1 LTAEILPHF
10 KQDISEYV
18 LVTSD
23 EGRFEVLVDGELIH
37 SKLETGEFPKPRDI
51 VKAIERRMKTS

>member
-18 LVTSD
+18 LVPSD
-23 EGRFEVLVDGELIH
+23 KGKFEVLVDGELVH
-37 SKLETGEFPKPRDI
+37 SKLQTGEFPKPRDI
-51 VKAIERRMKTS
+51 VKAIESRMKS

>member
-18 LVTSD
+18 LVPSD
-23 EGRFEVLVDGELIH
+23 KGKFEVLVDGELVH
-37 SKLETGEFPKPRDI
+37 SKLQTGEFPKPRDI
-51 VKAIERRMKTS
+51 VKAIERHLKS

>member
-18 LVTSD
+18 LVPSD
-23 EGRFEVLVDGELIH
+23 KGRFEVLVDGEIVH
-37 SKLETGEFPKPRDI
+37 SKLQTGEFPKARDI
-51 VKAIERRMKTS
+51 VKAIERHMKS

>member
-18 LVTSD
+18 LVPSD
-23 EGRFEVLVDGELIH
+23 KGKFEVLVDGELVH
-37 SKLETGEFPKPRDI
+37 SKLQTGEFPKPRDI
-51 VKAIERRMKTS
+51 VKAIQSRMKS